1 MTQKIREEKMKCPEC
16 GKETPPNKSHCQECG
31 AKLKTEFKT
40 CANGHQYSGDKCPY
54 CPSDEVYAAG
64 PTLLDQTSPVVN
76 EDRTV
81 IESSQPSMPA
91 MGGLSD
97 RTQIVTSQTNT
108 TGGPTLPPLGALEPN
123 PVGRKIVGFLVSYD
137 LDPLGRVFN
146 LYEGRNIVGR
156 VSPAT
161 VLIQNSTISDKH
173 ALLLYRDEKF
183 FLADELSTNGT
194 FVNGEAIED
203 KVKLADRDEVRFG
216 EIKMRFIAI

>member
-1 MTQKIREEKMKCPEC
+1 MKCPEC

-54 CPSDEVYAAG
+54 CPSDDLYAGA
-64 PTLLDQTSPVVN
+64 PTLLDQTGPALN
-76 EDRTV
+76 DDRTR
-81 IESSQPSMPA
+81 IESSGPSIAPVA
-91 MGGLSD
+91 GGLND
-97 RTQIVTSQTNT
+97 RTMIVTSQPNPA
-108 TGGPTLPPLGALEPN
+108 GGPTLPPLGASEPN
-123 PVGRKIVGFLVSYD
+123 PAGRKIVGFLVSYD

-156 VSPAT
+156 VLPAT
-161 VLIQNSTISDKH
+161 VLIQNPTISDKH

-194 FVNGEAIED
+194 FVNGETVED

-216 EIKMRFIAI
+216 EIKLRFIAI